1 MLFLNYAESYLSMLF
16 SCSCRTNIIEAHI
29 QVQSLLQSEYT
40 SEDIQIINLKSA
52 QDLQT
57 ELDNFL

>member
-1 MLFLNYAESYLSMLF
+1 MQNLINQTLF
-16 SCSCRTNIIEAHI
+16 SSCVCRTNIIEAHI

-40 SEDIQIINLKSA
+40 SEEIQIINLKSV